1 VEPFAGIPA
10 GVVTMDVGLAPPLPP
25 LPPEP
30 DLGVVMGVEV
40 EPLPPE
46 PLMRMREGP
55 VTAGVPLPPLPPAGE
70 LVLVGATEI

>member
-25 LPPEP
+25 LPP
-30 DLGVVMGVEV
+30 
-40 EPLPPE
+40 
-46 PLMRMREGP
+46 
-55 VTAGVPLPPLPPAGE
+55 AGE